1 MKIYRFY
8 KKAQAKD
15 ESGNESS
22 LLERVF
28 KEYRGDRISI
38 LTDADL
44 EVMKQEVP
52 MEILI
57 K

>member
-8 KKAQAKD
+8 KKVQSKD
-15 ESGNESS
+15 DSGNESS
-22 LLERVF
+22 LLEKAF
-28 KEYRGDRISI
+28 KEYKGDRISI
-38 LTDADL
+38 LTEADL